1 VGLQRPQFGLVSL
14 GPSTSDDNRFLSTI
28 GMSQTR
34 GRSYWRLEIRIPWLS
49 SGFQQVMPH
58 LLLFPQ
64 RRRLP
69 MSRLLRRFR
78 LVRKR
83 TQELNWRLL
92 WKPFVLV

>member
-1 VGLQRPQFGLVSL
+1 
-14 GPSTSDDNRFLSTI
+14 
-28 GMSQTR
+28 
-34 GRSYWRLEIRIPWLS
+34 
-49 SGFQQVMPH
+49 
-58 LLLFPQ
+58 
-64 RRRLP
+64 